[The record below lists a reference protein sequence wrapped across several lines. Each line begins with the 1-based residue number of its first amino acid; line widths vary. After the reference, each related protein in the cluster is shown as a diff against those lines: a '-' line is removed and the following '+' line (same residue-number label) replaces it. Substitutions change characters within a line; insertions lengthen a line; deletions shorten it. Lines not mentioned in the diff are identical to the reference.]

1 MMSGLSGIQL
11 RTLLETTERR
21 DDLIPGLIRADGITL
36 LTAPP
41 KIGKTMF
48 ACQVALAALDGRSFL
63 GFPAGPAVDVLYC
76 DIESSNDELK
86 QRFNMLRGDSDDPY
100 ALDFCRGH
108 FQLAKED
115 DVNALIELVIAG
127 KYKLVVIDTLATYM
141 LGVDENDAGA
151 VSKPLHGLR
160 RLQHETGAAILVVAH
175 APKSENNGRISAK
188 TRGSN
193 AITAAASTLMVLSG
207 SGKKGKLAIEQRFA
221 ATSSIALLRRPDGF
235 WERDPKEV
243 QQAEAA

>member
-1 MMSGLSGIQL
+1 MRVLQSVPL
-11 RTLLETTERR
+11 RTILETTERR
-21 DDLIPGLIRADGITL
+21 GDLIPGLMPADGITL

-48 ACQVALAALDGRSFL
+48 ACQAALAALEGRSFL
-63 GFPAGPAVDVLYC
+63 GFHAGPAVSVLYC
-76 DIESSNDELK
+76 DNESSNDELK
-86 QRFNMLRGDSDDPY
+86 QRFDMLKGDARDPY
-100 ALDFCRGH
+100 ALQFCRDH

-115 DVNALIELVIAG
+115 NVDGLIEIVDAGAHKLVI
-127 KYKLVVIDTLATYM
+127 IDTLATYM
-141 LGVDENDAGA
+141 LGVDENDAGS
-151 VSKPLHGLR
+151 VSRPLRGLR
-160 RLQHETGAAILVVAH
+160 RLQQETGAALLVVAH
-175 APKSENNGRISAK
+175 APKSENNGRIAAK

-221 ATSSIALLRRPDGF
+221 ATSSISLLRRPDGF

>member
-1 MMSGLSGIQL
+1 M
-11 RTLLETTERR
+11 
-21 DDLIPGLIRADGITL
+21 PADGITL

-48 ACQVALAALDGRSFL
+48 ACQAALAALEGRSFL
-63 GFPAGPAVDVLYC
+63 GFPAGPAVSVLYC
-76 DIESSNDELK
+76 DNESSNDELK
-86 QRFNMLRGDSDDPY
+86 QRFDMLKGDARDPY
-100 ALDFCRGH
+100 ALQFCRDH
-108 FQLAKED
+108 FQLAKDD
-115 DVNALIELVIAG
+115 DVDGLIEIVATSGHKLVI
-127 KYKLVVIDTLATYM
+127 IDTLATYM
-141 LGVDENDAGA
+141 LGVDENDAGS
-151 VSKPLHGLR
+151 VSRPLHGLR
-160 RLQHETGAAILVVAH
+160 RLQQETGAALLVVAH
-175 APKSENNGRISAK
+175 APKSENNGRIAAK

-221 ATSSIALLRRPDGF
+221 ATSSISLLRRPDGF

>member
-1 MMSGLSGIQL
+1 MRILQSVPL
-11 RTLLETTERR
+11 RTILETTERR
-21 DDLIPGLIRADGITL
+21 GDLIPGLMPADGITL

-48 ACQVALAALDGRSFL
+48 ACQAALAALEGRSFL
-63 GFPAGPAVDVLYC
+63 GFPTGPAVSVLYC
-76 DIESSNDELK
+76 DNESSNDELK
-86 QRFNMLRGDSDDPY
+86 QRFDMLQSDAWDPY
-100 ALDFCRGH
+100 ALQFCRDH
-108 FQLAKED
+108 FQLAKDD
-115 DVNALIELVIAG
+115 DVDGLIEIVAVGGHKLVI
-127 KYKLVVIDTLATYM
+127 IDTLATYM
-141 LGVDENDAGA
+141 LGIDENDAGA

-175 APKSENNGRISAK
+175 APKSENNGRIAAK

-221 ATSSIALLRRPDGF
+221 ATSFIPLLRRPDGF
-235 WERDPKEV
+235 WERDPKEA

>member
-1 MMSGLSGIQL
+1 MRVLQSVPL
-11 RTLLETTERR
+11 RTILETTERR
-21 DDLIPGLIRADGITL
+21 GDLIPGLMPADGITL

-48 ACQVALAALDGRSFL
+48 ACQAALAALEGRSFL
-63 GFPAGPAVDVLYC
+63 GFPTGPEVNVLYC
-76 DIESSNDELK
+76 DNESSNDELK
-86 QRFNMLRGDSDDPY
+86 QRFDMLQSDARDPY
-100 ALDFCRGH
+100 ALQFCRDH
-108 FQLAKED
+108 FQLAKDD
-115 DVNALIELVIAG
+115 DVDGLIEIVITG
-127 KYKLVVIDTLATYM
+127 THKLVVIDTLATYM
-141 LGVDENDAGA
+141 LGIDENDAGA

-175 APKSENNGRISAK
+175 APKSESHGKIAAK

-193 AITAAASTLMVLSG
+193 AITAAASTLMVLSQP
-207 SGKKGKLAIEQRFA
+207 GKKGKLAIEQRFA
-221 ATSSIALLRRPDGF
+221 ATSSIALLRRSDGF

>member
-1 MMSGLSGIQL
+1 MRVLQSIPL
-11 RTLLETTERR
+11 RTILETTERR
-21 DDLIPGLIRADGITL
+21 GDLIPGLMPADGITL

-48 ACQVALAALDGRSFL
+48 ACQAALAALEGRSFL
-63 GFPAGPAVDVLYC
+63 GFPPGHAVNVLYC
-76 DIESSNDELK
+76 DNESSNDELK
-86 QRFNMLRGDSDDPY
+86 QRFDLLKDDSRDPY
-100 ALDFCRGH
+100 ALQFCRDH
-108 FQLAKED
+108 FQLAKDD
-115 DVNALIELVIAG
+115 DVDGLIEIVATGDHKLVI
-127 KYKLVVIDTLATYM
+127 IDTLASYM
-141 LGVDENDAGA
+141 LGVDENDAGS

-160 RLQHETGAAILVVAH
+160 RLQQATGAALLVVAH
-175 APKSENNGRISAK
+175 APKSENNGRIAAK

-221 ATSSIALLRRPDGF
+221 ATSSISLLRRPDGF

-243 QQAEAA
+243 LLSEAA

>member
-1 MMSGLSGIQL
+1 MRVLQSVPL
-11 RTLLETTERR
+11 RTILETTERR
-21 DDLIPGLIRADGITL
+21 GDLIPGLMPADGITL

-48 ACQVALAALDGRSFL
+48 ACQAALAALEGRSFL
-63 GFPAGPAVDVLYC
+63 GFPAGPAVSVLYC
-76 DIESSNDELK
+76 DNESSNDELK
-86 QRFNMLRGDSDDPY
+86 QRFDMLKGDARDPY
-100 ALDFCRGH
+100 ALQFCRDH
-108 FQLAKED
+108 FQLAKDD
-115 DVNALIELVIAG
+115 DVDGLIEIVAAGAHKLVI
-127 KYKLVVIDTLATYM
+127 IDTLATYM
-141 LGVDENDAGA
+141 LGVDENDAGS
-151 VSKPLHGLR
+151 VSRPLHGLR
-160 RLQHETGAAILVVAH
+160 RLQQETGAALLVVAH
-175 APKSENNGRISAK
+175 APKSENNGRIAAK

-221 ATSSIALLRRPDGF
+221 ATSSISLLRRPDGF